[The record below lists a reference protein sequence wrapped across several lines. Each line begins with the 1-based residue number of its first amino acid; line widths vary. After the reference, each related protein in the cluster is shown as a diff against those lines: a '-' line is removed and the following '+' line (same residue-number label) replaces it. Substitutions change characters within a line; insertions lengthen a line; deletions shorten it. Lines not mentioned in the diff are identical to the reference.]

1 MYPVTR
7 IEEKRGQREH
17 DGTPPV
23 NLEVHRGSKRIQREH
38 EGTPP
43 VNLEVHRGRE
53 RIQRNRRVHLRS
65 T

>member
-17 DGTPPV
+17 
-23 NLEVHRGSKRIQREH
+23 

-43 VNLEVHRGRE
+43 VNLEVHRDIENPAGTWGN
-53 RIQRNRRVHLRS
+53 IAGQPRV
-65 T
+65 TQG